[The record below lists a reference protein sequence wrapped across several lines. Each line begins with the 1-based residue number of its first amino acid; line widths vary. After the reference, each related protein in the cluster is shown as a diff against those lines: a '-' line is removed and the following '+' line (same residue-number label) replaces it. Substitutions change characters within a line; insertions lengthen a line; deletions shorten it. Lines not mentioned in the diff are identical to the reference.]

1 MSKAPGA
8 VLTLDMGPWTFD
20 FSMTTANRPFRKI
33 LIANRGEIACRIIW
47 TCKEMGIRT
56 VAVHSDVD
64 RDSLHVRFAD
74 ESACIGPAPS
84 AQSYLNIPAIISA
97 AEIFNVDAIHPGY
110 GFLAESAYF
119 AEICEACNIKF
130 IGPRPGVIQL
140 MGDKV
145 EARRAMK
152 AAGVPIIPGSP
163 EALDS
168 AEEAIRL
175 AREIGFPV
183 IVKASA
189 GGGGRGMRIV
199 NSEDDLGH
207 ALEAASTEAAAS
219 FKNGD
224 VYLERFVERPRHIEI
239 QVLADEYGECVHL
252 GERECSIQR
261 RHQKLLE
268 EAPSP
273 VMTPELRQQMG
284 EVAVNACKAIGY
296 SSAGTFEFLLD
307 EDKRFYFM
315 EMNTRIQVEHPVTE
329 MVTLTDIVRNQIRI
343 AEGDP
348 LGFGQ
353 DDVIMVGHAIEC
365 RINAESPD
373 TFTPSPGTIT
383 TFNLPGGPGVRL
395 DTYVYPGYRVPP
407 FYDSMIA
414 KVIVHARTREL
425 AIARMRRA
433 LDAMVIEGIKT
444 TIPLHL
450 KIMDDPDFQA
460 GNISTRFMEDFLARN
475 GVKETFVSTAAA
487 ALTGGSA

>member
-1 MSKAPGA
+1 MDSAPRK
-8 VLTLDMGPWTFD
+8 FK
-20 FSMTTANRPFRKI
+20 KI

-64 RDSLHVRFAD
+64 RNSLHVRFAD
-74 ESACIGPAPS
+74 EAACIGPAPS

-110 GFLAESAYF
+110 GFLAESSYF

-130 IGPRPGVIQL
+130 IGPQPALIRL

-152 AAGVPIIPGSP
+152 AAGLPILPGSSEP
-163 EALDS
+163 INSEAEAL
-168 AEEAIRL
+168 EL

-199 NSEDDLGH
+199 RSPGELGS
-207 ALEAASTEAAAS
+207 ALATASTEAAAA
-219 FKNGD
+219 FKDGT
-224 VYLERFVERPRHIEI
+224 VYIERYLENPRHIEI
-239 QVLADEYGECVHL
+239 QVMADEYGDCIHL

-268 EAPSP
+268 ESPSP
-273 VMTPELRQQMG
+273 VLSNELRQQMG
-284 EVAVNACKAIGY
+284 DASVRACKELGY
-296 SSAGTFEFLLD
+296 SSAGTIEFLLD
-307 EDKRFYFM
+307 QENRFYFM

-329 MVTLTDIVRNQIRI
+329 MVTLADIVRNQIRI
-343 AEGDP
+343 AEGER
-348 LGFGQ
+348 LGFTQ
-353 DDVIMVGHAIEC
+353 DDVLIVGHAIEC
-365 RINAESPD
+365 RINAENPE
-373 TFTPSPGTIT
+373 TFAPSPGVIT
-383 TFNLPGGPGVRL
+383 AFNLPGGPGVRV
-395 DTYVYPGYRVPP
+395 DTYVYSGYAVPP

-414 KVIVHARTREL
+414 KVIVHARTRDL

-433 LDAMVIEGIKT
+433 LEAMVIEGIKT

-450 KIMDDPDFQA
+450 KIMNDPKFRA
-460 GNISTRFMEDFLARN
+460 GDISTSFMDYFLAANGARN
-475 GVKETFVSTAAA
+475 R
-487 ALTGGSA
+487 GGLVASPQ

>member
-1 MSKAPGA
+1 
-8 VLTLDMGPWTFD
+8 
-20 FSMTTANRPFRKI
+20 MTTATRPFRKI

-152 AAGVPIIPGSP
+152 AAGVPITPGST

-168 AEEAIRL
+168 EEEAIKI

-199 NSEDDLGH
+199 RSEEELGH
-207 ALEAASTEAAAS
+207 ALETASTEAAAA

-224 VYLERFVERPRHIEI
+224 VYIERFVERPRHIEI
-239 QVLADEYGECVHL
+239 QVLADEYGNCVHL

-273 VMTPELRQQMG
+273 MMTPELRQEMG
-284 EVAVNACKAIGY
+284 EVAVAACRAIGY

-307 EDKRFYFM
+307 EDNRFYFM

-343 AEGDP
+343 AEGDS

-373 TFTPSPGTIT
+373 TFTPSPGLIT

-475 GVKETFVSTAAA
+475 GVRETPVGTASA
-487 ALTGGSA
+487 ALTGAAG

>member
-1 MSKAPGA
+1 
-8 VLTLDMGPWTFD
+8 
-20 FSMTTANRPFRKI
+20 MTTANRPFRKI

-74 ESACIGPAPS
+74 ESVCIGPPPS

-130 IGPRPGVIQL
+130 IGPRPEVIQL

-152 AAGVPIIPGSP
+152 AAGVPITPGSP
-163 EALDS
+163 EALNS
-168 AEEAIRL
+168 EEEAIKV

-199 NSEDDLGH
+199 RTEEELGH
-207 ALEAASTEAAAS
+207 ALETASNEAAAA
-219 FKNGD
+219 FKNGA
-224 VYLERFVERPRHIEI
+224 VFIERFIERPRHIEI
-239 QVLADEYGECVHL
+239 QVLADEYGECVYL

-273 VMTPELRQQMG
+273 VMTPRLRQEMG
-284 EVAVNACKAIGY
+284 DVAVAACKSIGY

-307 EDKRFYFM
+307 EDNRFYFM

-343 AEGDP
+343 AEGEP
-348 LGFGQ
+348 LGYSQ
-353 DDVIMVGHAIEC
+353 EDVIIVGHAIEC

-373 TFTPSPGTIT
+373 TFIPSPGTIT

-460 GNISTRFMEDFLARN
+460 GNISTRFMEEFLARN
-475 GVKETFVSTAAA
+475 GVKDRPVATASA

>member
-1 MSKAPGA
+1 
-8 VLTLDMGPWTFD
+8 
-20 FSMTTANRPFRKI
+20 MTSTRPFRKI

-152 AAGVPIIPGSP
+152 AAGVPIIPGSS

-168 AEEAIRL
+168 EEEAIKL

-199 NSEDDLGH
+199 HTEGELGH
-207 ALEAASTEAAAS
+207 ALETASTEAAAA

-224 VYLERFVERPRHIEI
+224 VYIERFVERPRHIEI
-239 QVLADEYGECVHL
+239 QVLADEHGDCVHL

-268 EAPSP
+268 ESPSP
-273 VMTPELRQQMG
+273 VMTPQLRQEMG
-284 EVAVNACKAIGY
+284 EVAVAACKAIGY

-373 TFTPSPGTIT
+373 TFTPSPGLIT

-475 GVKETFVSTAAA
+475 GIKERSMGTASA
-487 ALTGGSA
+487 ALTGASG

>member
-1 MSKAPGA
+1 
-8 VLTLDMGPWTFD
+8 MGE
-20 FSMTTANRPFRKI
+20 K
-33 LIANRGEIACRIIW
+33 
-47 TCKEMGIRT
+47 
-56 VAVHSDVD
+56 VA
-64 RDSLHVRFAD
+64 
-74 ESACIGPAPS
+74 
-84 AQSYLNIPAIISA
+84 
-97 AEIFNVDAIHPGY
+97 
-110 GFLAESAYF
+110 
-119 AEICEACNIKF
+119 
-130 IGPRPGVIQL
+130 
-140 MGDKV
+140 
-145 EARRAMK
+145 ARRAMQE
-152 AAGVPIIPGSP
+152 AGVPILPGSP
-163 EALDS
+163 KALES
-168 AEEAIRL
+168 EEEAIEF

-199 NSEDDLGH
+199 RSEAELGP
-207 ALEAASTEAAAS
+207 ALETASTEAAAA

-224 VYLERFVERPRHIEI
+224 VYIERFIERPRHIEI
-239 QVLADEYGECVHL
+239 QVMADEHGDCVYL

-268 EAPSP
+268 ESPSP
-273 VMTPELRQQMG
+273 VMTPALRQQMG
-284 EVAVNACKAIGY
+284 EAAVAACKAIGY

-307 EDKRFYFM
+307 EDGQFYFM

-329 MVTLTDIVRNQIRI
+329 MVTLTDIVRNQIRV

-348 LGFGQ
+348 LGFTQ
-353 DDVIMVGHAIEC
+353 DEVIMVGHAIEC

-373 TFTPSPGTIT
+373 TFVPSPGLIT
-383 TFNLPGGPGVRL
+383 TFNLPGGPGVRV

-450 KIMDDPDFQA
+450 KIMDNADFQA
-460 GNISTRFMEDFLARN
+460 GNFSTRFMEDFLN
-475 GVKETFVSTAAA
+475 QKKTKESPLMAASA
-487 ALTGGSA
+487 ALTGASA

>member
-1 MSKAPGA
+1 M
-8 VLTLDMGPWTFD
+8 
-20 FSMTTANRPFRKI
+20 RHFRKI

-56 VAVHSDVD
+56 VAVHSEVD

-84 AQSYLNIPAIISA
+84 SQSYLNIPAIISA

-130 IGPRPGVIQL
+130 IGPRPEVISL
-140 MGDKV
+140 MGEKV
-145 EARRAMK
+145 AARNAMK
-152 AAGVPIIPGSP
+152 EGGVPILPGSESAIQSP
-163 EALDS
+163 DEAV
-168 AEEAIRL
+168 EL
-175 AREIGFPV
+175 AREIGYPV
-183 IVKASA
+183 IVKASG

-199 NSEDDLGH
+199 WAEDELAH
-207 ALEAASTEAAAS
+207 ALETASTEAAAA

-224 VYLERFVERPRHIEI
+224 VYIERYVERPRHIEI
-239 QVLADEYGECVHL
+239 QVMADEHGECVYL

-268 EAPSP
+268 ESPSP
-273 VMTPELRQQMG
+273 VMTPKLRQQMG
-284 EVAVNACKAIGY
+284 ETAVQAAKSIGY

-329 MVTLTDIVRNQIRI
+329 MVTLTDIVRNQIRV
-343 AEGDP
+343 AEGEP
-348 LGFGQ
+348 LGFTQ

-383 TFNLPGGPGVRL
+383 TFNLPGGPGVRV
-395 DTYVYPGYRVPP
+395 DTYVYPGYKVPP

-450 KIMDDPDFQA
+450 RIMDDPNFQA
-460 GNISTRFMEDFLARN
+460 GNFSTRFMEEFLARN
-475 GVKETFVSTAAA
+475 NVREMPKVTASA
-487 ALTGGSA
+487 ALTSASA

>member
-1 MSKAPGA
+1 MNN
-8 VLTLDMGPWTFD
+8 GP
-20 FSMTTANRPFRKI
+20 RRFRKI

-47 TCKEMGIRT
+47 TCKEMGIGT

-84 AQSYLNIPAIISA
+84 SQSYLNIPAIISA
-97 AEIFNVDAIHPGY
+97 AEIFNVDGIHPGY

-130 IGPRPGVIQL
+130 IGPRPDVIRL
-140 MGDKV
+140 MGEKV
-145 EARRAMK
+145 AARNAMAK
-152 AAGVPIIPGSP
+152 AGVPIIPGSS

-168 AEEAIRL
+168 EVEAL
-175 AREIGFPV
+175 KVAREIGFPV

-199 NSEDDLGH
+199 RSEAELGP
-207 ALEAASTEAAAS
+207 ALQTASTEAAAA

-224 VYLERFVERPRHIEI
+224 VYIERLVERPRHIEI
-239 QVLADEYGECVHL
+239 QVMADEHGNCVYL

-268 EAPSP
+268 ESPSP
-273 VMTPELRQQMG
+273 IMTPELRQQMG
-284 EVAVNACKAIGY
+284 DAAVAAAKEIGY

-307 EDKRFYFM
+307 EDQRFYFM

-329 MVTLTDIVRNQIRI
+329 MVTLTDIVRNQIRV
-343 AEGDP
+343 AEGEP

-373 TFTPSPGTIT
+373 TFTPSPGLIT
-383 TFNLPGGPGVRL
+383 TFNLPGGPGVRV

-414 KVIVHARTREL
+414 KVIVHARTRDL
-425 AIARMRRA
+425 VIARMMRA
-433 LDAMVIEGIKT
+433 LEAMVVEGIKT

-450 KIMDDPDFQA
+450 KIMNDPDFQA
-460 GNISTRFMEDFLARN
+460 GNISTRFLEEFLA
-475 GVKETFVSTAAA
+475 GTAVKEQ
-487 ALTGGSA
+487 

>member
-1 MSKAPGA
+1 MS
-8 VLTLDMGPWTFD
+8 
-20 FSMTTANRPFRKI
+20 RPRRFRKI

-47 TCKEMGIRT
+47 TCKEMGIGT

-84 AQSYLNIPAIISA
+84 SQSYLNIPAIISA

-130 IGPRPGVIQL
+130 IGPRPDVIRL
-140 MGDKV
+140 MGEKV
-145 EARRAMK
+145 AARRAMQE
-152 AAGVPIIPGSP
+152 AGVPILPGSP
-163 EALDS
+163 NALES
-168 AEEAIRL
+168 EEEAIEL

-199 NSEDDLGH
+199 RSEAELGN
-207 ALEAASTEAAAS
+207 ALQTASTEAAAA

-224 VYLERFVERPRHIEI
+224 VYIERFVERPRHIEI
-239 QVLADEYGECVHL
+239 QVMADEHGECVYL

-268 EAPSP
+268 ESPSP
-273 VMTPELRQQMG
+273 VMTPALRQQMG
-284 EVAVNACKAIGY
+284 EAAVAACKAIGY

-307 EDKRFYFM
+307 QDKRFYFM

-329 MVTLTDIVRNQIRI
+329 MVTLTDIVRNQIRV
-343 AEGDP
+343 AEGEP
-348 LGFGQ
+348 LGFSQ

-383 TFNLPGGPGVRL
+383 TFNLPGGPGVRV
-395 DTYVYPGYRVPP
+395 DTYVYPGYKVPP

-444 TIPLHL
+444 TIPLHRR
-450 KIMDDPDFQA
+450 IMDNEDFQA
-460 GNISTRFMEDFLARN
+460 GNFSTRFMEDFLNKDKVR
-475 GVKETFVSTAAA
+475 ESTPLAAPA
-487 ALTGGSA
+487 ALTGVSA

>member
-1 MSKAPGA
+1 MNG
-8 VLTLDMGPWTFD
+8 L
-20 FSMTTANRPFRKI
+20 RRFRKI
-33 LIANRGEIACRIIW
+33 LVANRGEIACRIIW
-47 TCKEMGIRT
+47 TCKEMGIGT

-74 ESACIGPAPS
+74 ESICIGPAPS

-130 IGPRPGVIQL
+130 IGPQSSIIQL
-140 MGDKV
+140 MGEKV
-145 EARRAMK
+145 AARNAMK
-152 AAGVPIIPGSP
+152 EAGVPILPGSESAIESQD
-163 EALDS
+163 EA
-168 AEEAIRL
+168 AKL
-175 AREIGFPV
+175 AREIGYPV
-183 IVKASA
+183 IVKASG

-199 NSEDDLGH
+199 YSENELGH
-207 ALEAASTEAAAS
+207 ALETASTEAAAA

-224 VYLERFVERPRHIEI
+224 VYIERYVERPRHIEI
-239 QVLADEYGECVHL
+239 QVLADEHGNCVYL

-268 EAPSP
+268 EAPAP
-273 VMTPELRQQMG
+273 MMNPALRQEMG
-284 EVAVNACKAIGY
+284 ETALAACKSIGY
-296 SSAGTFEFLLD
+296 SSAGTVEFLLD
-307 EDKRFYFM
+307 ENHHFYFM

-343 AEGDP
+343 AEGEP
-348 LGFGQ
+348 LGFTQ

-365 RINAESPD
+365 RINAENPE

-383 TFNLPGGPGVRL
+383 TFNLPGGPGVRV
-395 DTYVYPGYRVPP
+395 DTYVYPEYRVPP
-407 FYDSMIA
+407 FYDSLIA

-433 LDAMVIEGIKT
+433 LEAMVIEGIKT

-450 KIMDDPDFQA
+450 KIMNDPNFQA
-460 GNISTRFMEDFLARN
+460 GNISTRFLDDFLSTNGNRN
-475 GVKETFVSTAAA
+475 SVTASA
-487 ALTGGSA
+487 ALTGAAA

>member
-1 MSKAPGA
+1 
-8 VLTLDMGPWTFD
+8 
-20 FSMTTANRPFRKI
+20 MTTATRPFRKI

-152 AAGVPIIPGSP
+152 AAGVPITPGSP

-168 AEEAIRL
+168 EEEAIRL

-199 NSEDDLGH
+199 RSEDQLGH
-207 ALEAASTEAAAS
+207 ALETASNEAAAA

-224 VYLERFVERPRHIEI
+224 VFIEKFIERPRHIEI
-239 QVLADEYGECVHL
+239 QVLADEYGECVYL

-273 VMTPELRQQMG
+273 VMTPRLRQEMG
-284 EVAVNACKAIGY
+284 EVAVAACKSIGY

-307 EDKRFYFM
+307 EDNRFYFM

-343 AEGDP
+343 AEGEP
-348 LGFGQ
+348 LGYSQ
-353 DDVIMVGHAIEC
+353 DDVIIVGHAIEC

-383 TFNLPGGPGVRL
+383 TFNLPGGPGVRV

-450 KIMDDPDFQA
+450 RIMDDPDFQA
-460 GNISTRFMEDFLARN
+460 GNISTRFMEDFLAGN
-475 GVKETFVSTAAA
+475 AVKERPVSAASA